1 MPRKTNDSF
10 SAEGAGLLASD
21 IREYWRNRGH
31 RVKVWLE
38 ELILDPKDKEST
50 GLFVIRSNLV
60 NGRPAPTE

>member
-31 RVKVWLE
+31 RVKVWLD
-38 ELILDPKDKEST
+38 ELVLDPSSKEKT
-50 GLFVIRSNLV
+50 GLFVIRSNLL
-60 NGRPAPTE
+60 NGKPRPAE